1 MSIGEGG
8 RRYVYRGGEAGGMS
22 IGEGGR
28 RYVYRGGRQEVCL

>member
-22 IGEGGR
+22 IGEG
-28 RYVYRGGRQEVCL
+28 RQEVCL